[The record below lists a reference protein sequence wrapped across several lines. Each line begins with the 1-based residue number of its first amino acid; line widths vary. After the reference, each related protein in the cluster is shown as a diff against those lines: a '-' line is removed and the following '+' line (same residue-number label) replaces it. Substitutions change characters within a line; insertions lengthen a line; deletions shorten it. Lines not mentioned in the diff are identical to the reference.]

1 MKITIG
7 ITFTL
12 LLMAF
17 SCDKAADHVYFI
29 TVKNNTSHDIQATP
43 GLGPN
48 YMSSYPDT
56 AISELKPN
64 FVHIAPNDYS
74 HIELHAKWE
83 TIFPRLPADTLSI
96 YIFSTDTLNVYDWSK
111 IRTGYKVLKRYDLS
125 LGDLQK
131 SNWTITYP

>member
-1 MKITIG
+1 MKITTG
-7 ITFTL
+7 ILFTL

-17 SCDKAADHVYFI
+17 SCDKIADHVYSI

-56 AISELKPN
+56 AIPELKPDL
-64 FVHIAPNDYS
+64 VPIAPNGYS
-74 HIELHAKWE
+74 YLDLSAKWE

-125 LGDLQK
+125 LDDLQK
-131 SNWTITYP
+131 SNYTITYP